1 MHKIEEWVK
10 YQEHL
15 ATDHI
20 QDNTTNHIMM
30 INSIILNELLN
41 DDIKQINDIRQI
53 LSKHQYTQTI
63 WITLSLFNNLKNKPI
78 IKIVENPNNIYY
90 GTMLE
95 EIFRFNVT
103 CLFDIVN

>member
-20 QDNTTNHIMM
+20 QDNTNNHIRMVHVNDLDFLNNDMKQILTNHKYKEIV
-30 INSIILNELLN
+30 
-41 DDIKQINDIRQI
+41 
-53 LSKHQYTQTI
+53 
-63 WITLSLFNNLKNKPI
+63 WITLELFNKLKNKPN
-78 IKIVENPNNIYY
+78 IKIVENPDNIYY

-95 EIFRFNVT
+95 EIIRFNVT
-103 CLFDIVN
+103 CLLDIN

>member
-20 QDNTTNHIMM
+20 HDNTNNHIRMVHVNDLDFLNNDMKKILTNHKYKEIV
-30 INSIILNELLN
+30 
-41 DDIKQINDIRQI
+41 
-53 LSKHQYTQTI
+53 
-63 WITLSLFNNLKNKPI
+63 WITLELFNKLKNKPN
-78 IKIVENPNNIYY
+78 IKIVENPDNIYY

-95 EIFRFNVT
+95 EIIRFNVT
-103 CLFDIVN
+103 CLLDIN